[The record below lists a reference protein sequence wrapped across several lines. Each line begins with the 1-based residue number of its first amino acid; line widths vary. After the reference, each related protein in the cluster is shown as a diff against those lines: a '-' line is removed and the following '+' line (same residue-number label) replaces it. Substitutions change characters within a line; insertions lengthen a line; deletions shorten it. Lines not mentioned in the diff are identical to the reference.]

1 MNRNLRTFS
10 RGTGFTTLGKI
21 RVVSWFLVEHL
32 VFTLPITPSRLRRWI
47 LRVFGAQIG
56 ARLFIRRDVQVHYP
70 WNLEIGDDCWI
81 GEGAWFINH
90 EKVVIGNNVCISQ
103 RAIICSGGHDYR
115 SVSLTYK
122 HAPIT
127 IDDGAWVCLDAK
139 ILPGTSIGK
148 GSVIAAGEVA
158 RGDIP
163 DFHKLIGGKL
173 KSIEPPTRP

>member
-1 MNRNLRTFS
+1 MISPLCYIDPQARLGNNVTVEPFS
-10 RGTGFTTLGKI
+10 RIYG
-21 RVVSWFLVEHL
+21 
-32 VFTLPITPSRLRRWI
+32 
-47 LRVFGAQIG
+47 
-56 ARLFIRRDVQVHYP
+56 DV
-70 WNLEIGDDCWI
+70 EIGDDCWI